1 MHSYK
6 DNAEFHFTFSTRTLS
21 YALRFR
27 WKQGVSENSEYLG
40 KFEEDFQKYWL
51 YCVLYLL
58 VIERCKK
65 SLKTDYENLV
75 HVYL

>member
-1 MHSYK
+1 MHTYEG
-6 DNAEFHFTFSTRTLS
+6 NAKFNSEFSATTITHDS
-21 YALRFR
+21 RFR
-27 WKQGVSENSEYLG
+27 RKQGVIENFEYLG
-40 KFEEDFQKYWL
+40 EFEEYFRKCWL

-58 VIERCKK
+58 VTERCKK